1 MPSKIFISI
10 FLSALCFSACAT
22 SHDSNNP
29 ADQFQTSSEKQVDA
43 VPQKGWKTLTDSLYT
58 FQYPE
63 NWEMNY
69 TGQMGLSFLVVSPFE
84 NDADPFGE
92 NISLVIQDRET
103 ISGSLA
109 EYAESSVR
117 QITDVITDGKILKN
131 EEASIHGVTYREIT
145 YSGNQNDMD
154 FKNTLRFYFFKG
166 NAFILTFTCHADDY
180 ETHINDI
187 RKVMDSLRLK

>member
-117 QITDVITDGKILKN
+117 QITDVITD
-131 EEASIHGVTYREIT
+131 
-145 YSGNQNDMD
+145 
-154 FKNTLRFYFFKG
+154 
-166 NAFILTFTCHADDY
+166 
-180 ETHINDI
+180 
-187 RKVMDSLRLK
+187 